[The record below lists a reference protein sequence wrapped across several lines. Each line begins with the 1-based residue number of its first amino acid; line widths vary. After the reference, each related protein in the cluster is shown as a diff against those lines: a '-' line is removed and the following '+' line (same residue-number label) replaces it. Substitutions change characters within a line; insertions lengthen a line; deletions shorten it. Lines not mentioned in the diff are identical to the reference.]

1 MIRRED
7 FTVLN
12 MGDAAVL
19 LEALN
24 GSDKP
29 LTLEDLRT
37 YVINGQACLRFME
50 AAEADGLIDIEIQKY
65 PHRKY
70 QIEITDFGRE
80 IASFLLPA
88 FDLVAPEKPM
98 KERSISRNYAD
109 PILRAL
115 RANGTMLQKELMTVI
130 SSWRTLKDLL
140 DALEEDGL
148 IESEMSLKWKKHWLY
163 RLTPLG
169 KVVANAY
176 QLAFQMINERKG

>member
-7 FTVLN
+7 FTVLS
-12 MGDAAVL
+12 MGSAAVL
-19 LEALN
+19 LEALYE
-24 GSDKP
+24 SEKP
-29 LTLEDLRT
+29 LTLDDMRT
-37 YVINGQACLRFME
+37 RVINGRACLDFME

-70 QIEITDFGRE
+70 QVEMTDFGRE
-80 IASFLLPA
+80 IASFILPA
-88 FDLVAPEKPM
+88 FDLVAPDKPL
-98 KERSISRNYAD
+98 KKRSVSRNYAD
-109 PILRAL
+109 PILRTI
-115 RANGTMLQKELMTVI
+115 RVNGTVVQKDLMAVI

-140 DALEEDGL
+140 DALEDDGL

-176 QLAFQMINERKG
+176 QLAYQTINDRKG